1 MKVEYSTGDIVIITD
16 DNGNKSYI
24 DFSEIPILSVRL
36 YEALNYA
43 VNSQELWRETVRLS
57 EECNVWGEND

>member
-16 DNGNKSYI
+16 NNGNKSYI
-24 DFSEIPILSVRL
+24 DFSEIPMLNVRL

-43 VNSQELWRETVRLS
+43 VNSQELWRETAKLS
-57 EECNVWGEND
+57 EEYDVWGKNN

>member
-24 DFSEIPILSVRL
+24 DFNEIPMLSVRL

-43 VNSQELWRETVRLS
+43 VNSQELWRETARLS
-57 EECNVWGEND
+57 EEYDVWGEND